1 MTNIKESD
9 ANIKE
14 TDANINEHDTNIKD
28 PMEIKPKTQCAHV
41 LIPPLCLVSNW
52 NERDYGG
59 GGTNR

>member
-28 PMEIKPKTQCAHV
+28 PMEIKPKTQCACAN
-41 LIPPLCLVSNW
+41 PPVVFGIKL
-52 NERDYGG
+52 E
-59 GGTNR
+59 